1 METRFK
7 VGDRVV
13 IEFDGHKTPGT
24 IMQRNSYDESFVET
38 TTGGSWYDNSRLT
51 LRGKQK
57 RNTITQKD
65 IEGLIRLTM
74 QDVCWRTRGS
84 EDYVIETEIPNIYNQ
99 WKTNLKLKNKFNPQ

>member
-1 METRFK
+1 MERTFK

-13 IEFDGHKTPGT
+13 IKFDGHSSPGT
-24 IMQRNSYDESFVET
+24 IIQLNSYDESFVET
-38 TTGGSWYDNSRLT
+38 TTGTGLVHNSRLT

-74 QDVCWRTRGS
+74 RDVCSRIRDS
-84 EDYVIETEIPNIYNQ
+84 EDYVIETEIPKIYNQ
-99 WKTNLKLKNKFNPQ
+99 WKTLI

>member
-1 METRFK
+1 MEREFK

-13 IEFDGHKTPGT
+13 IKFDGHSSPGT
-24 IMQRNSYDESFVET
+24 IIQLNSYDESFVET
-38 TTGGSWYDNSRLT
+38 TTGTTWYDNSRLT

-57 RNTITQKD
+57 RSSITKKD

-84 EDYVIETEIPNIYNQ
+84 EDYVIETEIPKIYNQ
-99 WKTNLKLKNKFNPQ
+99 WKTNLTFNEEI